1 MANLK
6 SVQEN
11 CNDCLCLTV
20 TQRITEVSFKSRTMW
35 ERVVREWGE
44 KSDIFKHVTFMSS
57 SECQI
62 EKERGRIHVDLMTVS
77 SLGKEI

>member
-1 MANLK
+1 MGA
-6 SVQEN
+6 SGA
-11 CNDCLCLTV
+11 
-20 TQRITEVSFKSRTMW
+20 
-35 ERVVREWGE
+35 RVGNGK

-77 SLGKEI
+77 SLGKYKGVIYHC